1 MKVLSGTSNL
11 KLSKEVAKLLK
22 VKLVNTK
29 IIRFADGEVYVEIN
43 ENIRGNSIFV
53 VLNDKKYLF
62 NIRSYVNAKLIRL
75 GINNID
81 HIEMDTFSN
90 NENFFSYRRS
100 KKNDDKDYGRC
111 ISVIIMT

>member
-1 MKVLSGTSNL
+1 LVTAIGPCINHHHY
-11 KLSKEVAKLLK
+11 EVGHDFYKK
-22 VKLVNTK
+22 FV
-29 IIRFADGEVYVEIN
+29 D
-43 ENIRGNSIFV
+43 ENINNQQFFI

-62 NIRSYVNAKLIRL
+62 NIRSYINAKLIGL

-90 NENFFSYRRS
+90 EENFFSYRRS